1 MGVWE
6 TYEARVGTTGTQRR
20 QHIKV
25 ASQEQFYRKIISNM
39 GYHLV
44 TIDGVEQEIAV
55 VRDAE
60 RDEKR
65 IYSMPG
71 ETLKHGGLVDFNGVM
86 WLITEKNFDNE
97 FYDNAIMKQ
106 CNYQLK
112 WINPDGDII
121 TRWCIVVDGTKYLI
135 GEKSSSIMA
144 IGDARFAVTMAKDSE
159 TKRIRRGQRFL
170 IDDPDAEETLAFQI
184 TKPNRFFNLYN
195 GEGVYRYILN
205 EVQLTDNDNVE
216 QGIADYYSWYPKVEL
231 PVSDVQTGEPF
242 EDIKE
247 AAIDREEHKAETIEE
262 TQRWI

>member
-1 MGVWE
+1 MGAWE
-6 TYEARVGTTGTQRR
+6 TYEARVGTTSTDRR
-20 QHIKV
+20 EHIRI
-25 ASQEQFYRKIISNM
+25 ASQEQFYRKIITNM
-39 GYHLV
+39 AYHVV
-44 TIDGVEQEIAV
+44 TIDGIEQEIAV

-71 ETLKHGGLVDFNGVM
+71 EKLKHGGLVNWNGIM

-112 WINPDGDII
+112 WINPTGEII

-135 GEKSSSIMA
+135 GEKNGNIMS
-144 IGDARFAVTMAKDSE
+144 IGDARFAVTLAKDDE
-159 TKRIRRGQRFL
+159 TKKIKRGQRFL
-170 IDDPDAEETLAFQI
+170 IDDPDADETLAFQI

-205 EVQLTDNDNVE
+205 EVNTTDNDNIE
-216 QGIADYYSWYPKVEL
+216 AGIADYYSWYPRVNM
-231 PVSDVQTGEPF
+231 PVSDVQTGAPF
-242 EDIKE
+242 DEIKE
-247 AAIDREEHKAETIEE
+247 NAIEREEHKAETIEE